1 MLKSMIFSLNF
12 FRFIQNGMYVDFFIK
27 KLTEVFCRNM
37 FIYSAQF
44 FGEKYIIEYYTKKII
59 ESYVFNLNQKYNI
72 FVFYY
77 SYFFVYNLSIMFIFF
92 SFTNFFFILY

>member
-1 MLKSMIFSLNF
+1 MLSNKIFSLNF

-27 KLTEVFCRNM
+27 KFTEIFCRNV

-59 ESYVFNLNQKYNI
+59 ENYVFNLNQKYNI
-72 FVFYY
+72 FIFYY
-77 SYFFVYNLSIMFIFF
+77 SYFFVYNLSVLFIFF
-92 SFTNFFFILY
+92 SIINFFFILY